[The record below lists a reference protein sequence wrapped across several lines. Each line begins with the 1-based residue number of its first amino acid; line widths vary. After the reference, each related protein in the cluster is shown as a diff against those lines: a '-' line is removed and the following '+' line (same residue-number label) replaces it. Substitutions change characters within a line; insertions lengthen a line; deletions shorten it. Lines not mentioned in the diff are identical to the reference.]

1 MKRTFIRL
9 SLVAIHPESN
19 TAFIPLG
26 VASIAAYLEQ
36 FIKNAG
42 GQQPKLEIT
51 ILENR
56 GEELTAGWILDRKP
70 DIVGFSLYAWNTK
83 RVFQLARE
91 IRNSESAPILV
102 AGGPDAEY
110 CAALF
115 RDSSMSSE
123 KTAEI
128 PFDAVFL
135 GEAEKSF
142 AHWFL
147 DEFLGGTAALQ
158 QSSPKFI
165 PSIPC
170 EPEELVSPW
179 LSGYLVPSADRD
191 VAWEMTR
198 GCPYHCTY
206 CYEGRGSSRVRA
218 LPKKRLEAELELFE
232 KRAVPKVFVLDPTFN
247 LNPARAL
254 SMIEMLAKK
263 APSIYW
269 YLEIR
274 AELVTPALAEAFAR
288 LPCSL
293 QIGLQSADSA
303 VLKTVG
309 RSIDR
314 KLFAEKIRFLNQSQ
328 AVFGLDLM
336 YGLPGDSL
344 ESFFESLDFALSLQ
358 PNHLDIFPLAV
369 LPGTI
374 LYDQRV
380 EFDLEAEPEPPYLLR
395 QHPGFSR
402 YDMEKAGK
410 VAKAC
415 EIFYSRGRA
424 VPWFLAVLK
433 PLKLKP
439 SRFFMEGLEC
449 LQAQDWKHQSMTH
462 RQIEELQIAALR
474 NIYEKMGK
482 EKLLPAVQD
491 LVRYFGALSRAYAE
505 QERSRITLNY
515 PLADIESG
523 FLMRHIERYCERH
536 QSSPAKIDIS
546 PSKKGPNIKIL

>member
-1 MKRTFIRL
+1 MKRTFVRL
-9 SLVAIHPESN
+9 IFVMIHPENN
-19 TAFIPLG
+19 TSFVPLG

-36 FIKNAG
+36 FMKTIDG
-42 GQQPKLEIT
+42 PRPKLEIT
-51 ILENR
+51 ILENH
-56 GEELTAGWILDRKP
+56 GEELTAQRILESKP
-70 DIVGFSLYAWNTK
+70 DIVGFSLYAWNTQ

-91 IRNSESAPILV
+91 IRTSESAPCLV

-110 CAALF
+110 CAALIH
-115 RDSSMSSE
+115 DASISNE
-123 KTAEI
+123 KKVEI

-142 AHWFL
+142 ARWL
-147 DEFLGGTAALQ
+147 WDEFLFAAAGSRQKKLQ
-158 QSSPKFI
+158 FI

-170 EPEELVSPW
+170 EPEELASPW
-179 LSGYLVPSADRD
+179 LSGYLVPSADRE

-198 GCPYHCTY
+198 GCPYRCTY
-206 CYEGRGSSRVRA
+206 CYEGRGSTRVRA
-218 LPKKRLEAELELFE
+218 FPKKRLEAELELFE
-232 KRAVPKVFVLDPTFN
+232 KWAVSKVFVLDPTFN
-247 LNPARAL
+247 LKPARAL
-254 SMIEMLAKK
+254 AMIELLAKK
-263 APSIYW
+263 APSVYW

-274 AELVTPALAEAFAR
+274 AELLTPALAEAFER

-293 QIGLQSADSA
+293 QIGLQSADPA

-328 AVFGLDLM
+328 VVFGLDLM
-336 YGLPGDSL
+336 YGLPGDTM
-344 ESFFESLDFALSLQ
+344 ESFFESIDFALSLQ

-424 VPWFLAVLK
+424 VPWFLAIIK

-439 SRFFMEGLEC
+439 SCFFIECLEC
-449 LQAQDWKHQSMTH
+449 LPAQGWKHQLMTH
-462 RQIEELQIAALR
+462 RQIEELQIAVLR
-474 NIYEKMGK
+474 KIYGQRGK
-482 EKLLPAVQD
+482 EQLLPAVLD
-491 LVRYFGALSRAYAE
+491 LVCYFGALSRAYAE
-505 QERSRITLNY
+505 QERSRITLSY
-515 PLADIESG
+515 PLSDIESG
-523 FLMRHIERYCERH
+523 ILLAHIERYCQQH
-536 QSSPAKIDIS
+536 HPSPVKIEIA
-546 PSKKGPNIKIL
+546 PSKKGPIVKIL